1 MEAHL
6 MHRGRNQ
13 LIERLTW
20 QVGDKD
26 LAIRILQKRG
36 HADANGDLTEAGK
49 KRDAMTA
56 QEREADRGDKP
67 GSSNRQHS
75 VTADA
80 IRRMK
85 M

>member
-1 MEAHL
+1 
-6 MHRGRNQ
+6 MHRGRHQ

-20 QVGDKD
+20 QVGGDRE
-26 LAIRILQKRG
+26 LAKKILRNRG
-36 HADANGDLTEAGK
+36 HMEQDSEKLTSDGM

-67 GSSNRQHS
+67 GASNRQHS
-75 VTADA
+75 SIANS
-80 IRRMK
+80 IKQMK